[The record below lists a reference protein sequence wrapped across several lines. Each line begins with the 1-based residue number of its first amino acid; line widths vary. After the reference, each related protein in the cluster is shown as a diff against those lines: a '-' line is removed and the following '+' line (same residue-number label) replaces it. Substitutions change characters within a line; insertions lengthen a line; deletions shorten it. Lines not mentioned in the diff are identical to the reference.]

1 MTSTNLR
8 HHRRSLLGLGL
19 VLALVLA
26 APTAAR
32 ADDTKAS
39 CDIVEISAT
48 KADKASIPAELKRI
62 EKKLKKPPFS
72 SWNVFTVL
80 SRASKDIVQLKA
92 ETITLT
98 KGKATVL
105 FRDLE
110 QKGKK
115 VRVALTVTTEDEHGK
130 RIADTKV
137 SIDSGDYIVIGRTLA
152 NDEGHLLAL
161 TCKP

>member
-1 MTSTNLR
+1 MTTSN
-8 HHRRSLLGLGL
+8 SF
-19 VLALVLA
+19 LALVLA
-26 APTAAR
+26 TVALVAVQGSAR
-32 ADDTKAS
+32 ADAKAS
-39 CDIVEISAT
+39 CDILEISAT
-48 KADKASIPAELKRI
+48 KADKTSIPADLKQI

-72 SWNVFTVL
+72 SWNVFTLL

-92 ETITLT
+92 ETIKLT

-115 VRVALTVTTEDEHGK
+115 VRVALTVTTEDENGK